1 MKRCDLEERVK
12 KEALYIIKSDS
23 NIRETAKY
31 FGYSK
36 STISRD
42 MSEILKGIDL
52 NLYNQVKIVMD
63 RHMEL
68 RTAKSG
74 EATRQKYKIE
84 KENKHG
90 NKL

>member
-31 FGYSK
+31 FGYSR

-42 MSEILKGIDL
+42 MLVVLKKID
-52 NLYNQVKIVMD
+52 NELYEQVRIIMD

-74 EATRQKYKIE
+74 EATRKKYQLE
-84 KENKHG
+84 KEKKHG
-90 NKL
+90 N